1 MLVPSD
7 QQVFFTGTFFDSSIP
22 PATETVAFS
31 FQKRVMPRKTI
42 KYVLT
47 IIVIVFGALL
57 IGYFVLNAVIRNQIR
72 QKLTNLS
79 SSLAIRFSKVHADI
93 FSSTVSFDSL
103 DIKFIPYYNRQQDI
117 HHLSFSRASLNGIS
131 FLKFLFSKK
140 LEARDLLL
148 YEGNIQLDSFLIE
161 KKDSAQSTVLREIT
175 WPFKKLYITN
185 VELKRANISLHSEN
199 EERKF
204 ANAAVTVKGV
214 SISKPGEPPSLN
226 DVDLQLSDINFQ
238 SAAYQVHL
246 SRLAASSSRKIMKI
260 DSLHVS
266 AGENQNDITI
276 ASIQMIGI
284 DIMELLNEKVLSA
297 KSLTIDEG
305 KIALF
310 RTAKS
315 KIQVGPWDLKKI
327 SIANLNARN
336 LSVRYKDRENECRFV
351 AHVEL
356 NGVDIDPSFKMDKS
370 TFGTV
375 DGDISG
381 FHYLGNNY
389 RNVEIKKIKL
399 DSEKKLIQVTDINI
413 ATLIGKY
420 ELGKRLGHQADW
432 MQAHISKV
440 DVLTPDFAKL
450 LQQRLFADK
459 IKIGESNAYIFR
471 DRRLPRPEKKI
482 PLPVDIIKTIPV
494 DIRVKTCELVTFAVE
509 YEEYPRSGYGKTGV
523 LKIEK
528 IKLTW
533 SPLINHPRSSD
544 PTYMTMTV
552 TGAIMG
558 SGTTHGIIMMPLQKD
573 EPYFIRGAIE
583 RLELTKLNS
592 SSENLG
598 KIRIKSGFLD
608 FLSFDFTMTGQRST
622 GKIIG
627 AYHHL
632 VIQQLKKNTEEKNVA
647 DFASF
652 ALRHA
657 IIPPNKDASLPERK
671 RTGKVDYQRDPT
683 RMVSYY
689 FLQSLL
695 MGVKKSFTLGFL
707 LPK

>member
-1 MLVPSD
+1 M
-7 QQVFFTGTFFDSSIP
+7 
-22 PATETVAFS
+22 A
-31 FQKRVMPRKTI
+31 RKTI

-47 IIVIVFGALL
+47 IIVIAFGALL
-57 IGYFVLNAVIRNQIR
+57 LGYSILNAVIRNQVR
-72 QKLTNLS
+72 QQLTNLS
-79 SSLAIRFSKVHADI
+79 SSLDIRFSKVHADI

-103 DIKFIPYYNRQQDI
+103 EIRFTPYYNQQQ
-117 HHLSFSRASLNGIS
+117 HKHYLSFSTVSLNGIS

-140 LEARDLLL
+140 LEARDLSLCD
-148 YEGNIQLDSFLIE
+148 GNIQLDSFLLE
-161 KKDSAQSTVLREIT
+161 KKDSAQSAVLHEIK
-175 WPFKKLYITN
+175 WPFQKLYFTN
-185 VELKRANISLHSEN
+185 VELKKANLSLYSSN
-199 EERKF
+199 SDRKL
-204 ANAAVTVKGV
+204 ANADIIVEGF
-214 SISKPGEPPSLN
+214 SMSKPGEQFSLN
-226 DVDLQLSDINFQ
+226 DVDFRLSDVNYQSPACRVRLSNF
-238 SAAYQVHL
+238 Y
-246 SRLAASSSRKIMKI
+246 ASSNRKVLEI
-260 DSLHVS
+260 DSLHV
-266 AGENQNDITI
+266 ATGENQNDIAI
-276 ASIQMIGI
+276 ASLQMTGF
-284 DIMELLNEKVLSA
+284 DIMQLLHEKILSA

-310 RTAKS
+310 NPANS
-315 KIQVGPWDLKKI
+315 KIQLGPLDFKKI
-327 SIANLNARN
+327 NITSVNGKN
-336 LSVRYKDRENECRFV
+336 LSVQYKDRENECHFIAQAR
-351 AHVEL
+351 L
-356 NGVDIDPSFKMDKS
+356 NGVDIDPSFNIDKS
-370 TFGTV
+370 RFGTV

-381 FHYLGNNY
+381 FHFSGSGYHNI
-389 RNVEIKKIKL
+389 EIEKIKF
-399 DSEKKLIQVTDINI
+399 DSKKKLIQVSDINI
-413 ATLIGKY
+413 APQIGKY

-440 DVLTPDFAKL
+440 DVITPDFAKL
-450 LQQRLFADK
+450 FQQKLFADK
-459 IKIGESNAYIFR
+459 IKISESKAYIFR
-471 DRRLPRPEKKI
+471 DRRLPRPEQDI
-482 PLPVDIIKTIPV
+482 PFPVDIIKTIPV
-494 DIRVKTCELVTFAVE
+494 DIRVKTCELATSAVE

-528 IKLTW
+528 INLTW
-533 SPLINHPRSSD
+533 SPVINHPMSSD
-544 PTYMTMTV
+544 PAYMTMNV

-558 SGTTHGIIMMPLQKD
+558 SGTTHGVIMMPLQKNK
-573 EPYFIRGAIE
+573 PYYIKGAIE
-583 RLELTKLNS
+583 RLDLTKLNS

-632 VIQQLKKNTEEKNVA
+632 IIQQLKKHTDEMNVA

-657 IIPPNKDASLPERK
+657 IIPLNKDTSLPERK

-695 MGVKKSFTLGFL
+695 TGVKKSFTLGFL